1 MPSAFI
7 SIDDAENGRVER
19 ARRRKRDVRKVFPHP
34 EGLRKYAAQL
44 GVIIAERPRYKGA
57 S

>member
-7 SIDDAENGRVER
+7 SIDDAENGRVEL
-19 ARRRKRDVRKVFPHP
+19 ARRRKRDVRKGFSPTL

-44 GVIIAERPRYKGA
+44 GVIIADHRGEA
-57 S
+57 AV